1 MKNKLLVKLFIGSE
15 AMFFLFLIM
24 CFIYYK
30 YTSGF
35 DPRAVHS
42 LDFKSTAIF
51 SVFLF
56 ASSGTNWL
64 AERSYKKEYRKGLKI
79 WLLITILLGIIFL
92 YGEAKEYLHLFHE
105 QVTISHGVFGMNYF
119 TLTGFHG
126 LHVFLGIIALSI
138 TWGCVMAGDF
148 KDRSST
154 AISAVA
160 IYWHFVDVVWV
171 FVFTIVY
178 ILPFFNR

>member
-1 MKNKLLVKLFIGSE
+1 MKNKLMVKLFVGSE

-24 CFIYYK
+24 TFIYYK

-51 SVFLF
+51 SVILF

-64 AERSYKKEYRKGLKI
+64 AERNYKKGHRKGLKI
-79 WLLITILLGIIFL
+79 WLLITILLGVIFL
-92 YGEAKEYLHLFHE
+92 YGEGKEYVHLFHE
-105 QVTISHGVFGMNYF
+105 QVSLSKGTFGMNYF

-126 LHVFLGIIALSI
+126 LHVFLGLVILSI
-138 TWGCVMAGDF
+138 TLGCVLAGDF
-148 KDRSST
+148 KDRKST
-154 AISAVA
+154 VINSVA
-160 IYWHFVDVVWV
+160 IYWHFVDIVWV
-171 FVFTIVY
+171 AVFTVVY
-178 ILPFFNR
+178 ILPRFT